1 MITASV
7 ASRDPIAETAHQQP
21 ARKRRPWGRWVRQ
34 GANWAAL
41 GVITFIL
48 LVPIIWMIAYSFAP
62 VKGMGSGA
70 SLFPPEFRI
79 EGFLQVFA
87 QTPFFRWL
95 ANSVFVSTIQT
106 AAQLVIAF
114 LAAFAL
120 AHFSFKG
127 RTAIF
132 YFALATMVIPSQ
144 TMMIPTFITINSLG
158 WINTYAGV
166 IVPSLASGY
175 AIFLL
180 RQFFI
185 GVPRALID
193 SARVDG
199 CGEPRILLHIYLPL
213 SVPVIMALASISS
226 SITGTSTTGPSRLE
240 RQGDDDL
247 PRTGAL
253 RNGHH
258 RMGADPR
265 GGKLGYRAGS
275 RPLLLHAEKLR
286 RGLQH
291 LGNQRLREG
300 GRRKAFENYRAL
312 RARNRA

>member
-1 MITASV
+1 MAQGVKNDAKTTRA
-7 ASRDPIAETAHQQP
+7 
-21 ARKRRPWGRWVRQ
+21 RRPWGRWARQ
-34 GANWAAL
+34 GANWLAL
-41 GVITFIL
+41 GIITFVM

-62 VKGMGSGA
+62 PQGMGSGE
-70 SLFPPEFRI
+70 SLFPSSFRVD
-79 EGFLQVFA
+79 GFIQVFE

-95 ANSVFVSTIQT
+95 ANSVFVSTVQT
-106 AAQLVIAF
+106 AAQLAIAF

-144 TMMIPTFITINSLG
+144 TMMIPTFIAINSLG

-185 GVPRALID
+185 GIPRALID

-199 CGEPRILLHIYLPL
+199 CGERRILLHIYLPL
-213 SVPVIMALASISS
+213 SVPVIMALASI
-226 SITGTSTTGPSRLE
+226 LFVNHWNE
-240 RQGDDDL
+240 
-247 PRTGAL
+247 
-253 RNGHH
+253 
-258 RMGADPR
+258 
-265 GGKLGYRAGS
+265 YYW
-275 RPLLLHAEKLR
+275 PLLVLSDKEMMTLPLALVHFR
-286 RGLQH
+286 
-291 LGNQRLREG
+291 NEG
-300 GRRKAFENYRAL
+300 IIEWVPTLAAASLATAPVLILFFFTQKNFVEGFSTSGIKG
-312 RARNRA
+312 